1 MWAVIEQRADKLVPV
16 FRLYGETTA
25 WPTPDL
31 IHCESIASRSRL
43 HDWEI
48 RPHRHGDLVQL
59 LYVQSGAAELEVEGR
74 VTPIREASLQV
85 TPALA
90 VHGFHFAEDVQGW
103 VLSMGLPLAEQLGGL
118 LESSVLEQ
126 PACFAVGEGK
136 RHLDALFES
145 IDREY
150 AEQSPGRDLM
160 LQSLLNVLL
169 VWLSRRALAQSRAD
183 ASQPDRGV
191 EHVHAFSRL
200 LEQDFREHHPIEHY
214 AAALGISAAHLNAL
228 CRRLAGQSALQMIHQ
243 RLLLEAKRNLVY
255 TAMTIQQV
263 SDALGFS
270 EPAYFSRFFKR
281 YAGVSPRAFRQPH

>member
-1 MWAVIEQRADKLVPV
+1 MCSVIEQARSNPVPV

-59 LYVQSGAAELEVEGR
+59 LYVQSGEAELEVEGR
-74 VTPIREASLQV
+74 VMPVREASLQV

-90 VHGFHFAEDVQGW
+90 VHGFRFAEDVQGW
-103 VLSMGLPLAEQLGGL
+103 VLSMGLPLAEQLGRL
-118 LESSVLEQ
+118 LESAVLEQ
-126 PACFAVGEGK
+126 PACYAVGEGR

-150 AEQSPGRDLM
+150 AEQAPGRDLM
-160 LQSLLNVLL
+160 LQSLLNMLL
-169 VWLSRRALAQSRAD
+169 VWLSRRALEQTHAE
-183 ASQPDRGV
+183 ASQQDRGI
-191 EHVHAFSRL
+191 EHVQAFTRL
-200 LEQDFREHHPIEHY
+200 LEQDFREHRPIEHY
-214 AAALGISAAHLNAL
+214 AAKLGISAAHLNAL

-243 RLLLEAKRNLVY
+243 RLLLEAKRHLVY
-255 TAMTIQQV
+255 TTLTVQQV
-263 SDALGFS
+263 SDSLGFS

-281 YAGVSPRAFRQPH
+281 YARVSPRAFRDKR

>member
-1 MWAVIEQRADKLVPV
+1 MWAVIEHARDNLVPV

-59 LYVQSGAAELEVEGR
+59 LYVRSGEAELEVEGR
-74 VTPIREASLQV
+74 VMRVREASLQV

-90 VHGFHFAEDVQGW
+90 VHGFRFAEDVQGW
-103 VLSMGLPLAEQLGGL
+103 VLSMGLPLAEQLGRL
-118 LESSVLEQ
+118 LESGVLEQ
-126 PACFAVGEGK
+126 PACFVAGESK
-136 RHLDALFES
+136 QQLDALFES

-150 AEQSPGRDLM
+150 AGQAPGRDLM
-160 LQSLLNVLL
+160 LQSLLNMLL
-169 VWLSRRALAQSRAD
+169 VWLSRRALEQSHAE
-183 ASQPDRGV
+183 ASQQDRGI
-191 EHVHAFSRL
+191 EHVQAFARL
-200 LEQDFREHHPIEHY
+200 LEQDFREHRPIEHY
-214 AAALGISAAHLNAL
+214 AAKLGISTAHLNAL

-243 RLLLEAKRNLVY
+243 RLLLEAKRHLVY
-255 TAMTIQQV
+255 TTLTVQQV
-263 SDALGFS
+263 SDSLGFS

-281 YAGVSPRAFRQPH
+281 YAGISPRAFRQPR

>member
-1 MWAVIEQRADKLVPV
+1 MWAVIEQCVDTPVPV

-74 VTPIREASLQV
+74 VNPVREAVLQV

-90 VHGFHFAEDVQGW
+90 VHGFRFAEDVQGW

-118 LESSVLEQ
+118 LQSSVLEQ
-126 PACFAVGEGK
+126 PACFTVGEGK
-136 RHLDALFES
+136 RLLDGLFES

-150 AEQSPGRDLM
+150 ARQAPGRDLM
-160 LQSLLNVLL
+160 LQSLLNMLL
-169 VWLSRRALAQSRAD
+169 VWLSRRALEQARAQ
-183 ASQPDRGV
+183 ASQQDRGV
-191 EHVHAFSRL
+191 EHVQAFSRL
-200 LEQDFREHHPIEHY
+200 LEQDFREHRPIEHY
-214 AAALGISAAHLNAL
+214 ATALGISAAHLNAL
-228 CRRLAGQSALQMIHQ
+228 CRRLAGRSALQMIHQ

-263 SDALGFS
+263 SDSLGFS

-281 YAGVSPRAFRQPH
+281 YAGVSPRAFRELR

>member
-1 MWAVIEQRADKLVPV
+1 MEQRADTPVPV

-59 LYVQSGAAELEVEGR
+59 LYVHSGEAELEVEGR
-74 VTPIREASLQV
+74 VLPVREASLQV

-90 VHGFHFAEDVQGW
+90 VHGFRFAEDVQGW
-103 VLSMGLPLAEQLGGL
+103 VLSMGLPLAEQLGRV
-118 LESSVLEQ
+118 LESAVLEQ
-126 PACFAVGEGK
+126 PACFAVGEDK
-136 RHLDALFES
+136 HHLDSLFES

-150 AEQSPGRDLM
+150 AGQAPGRDLM

-169 VWLSRRALAQSRAD
+169 VWLGRRALEQSRAE
-183 ASQPDRGV
+183 ASQQDRGI
-191 EHVHAFSRL
+191 EHVQAFARL
-200 LEQDFREHHPIEHY
+200 LERDFREHRPIEHY
-214 AAALGISAAHLNAL
+214 AASLGISAAHLNAL

-243 RLLLEAKRNLVY
+243 RLLLEAKRHLVY

-263 SDALGFS
+263 SDSLGFS

-281 YAGVSPRAFRQPH
+281 YAGVSPRAFRQPR

>member
-1 MWAVIEQRADKLVPV
+1 MCSVIEQARDNPVPV
-16 FRLYGETTA
+16 FRLYGETAA

-59 LYVQSGAAELEVEGR
+59 LYVQSGEAELEVEGQ
-74 VTPIREASLQV
+74 VMPVREASLQV

-90 VHGFHFAEDVQGW
+90 VHGFRFAEDVRGW
-103 VLSMGLPLAEQLGGL
+103 VLSMGLPLAEQLGRL
-118 LESSVLEQ
+118 LESTVLEQ
-126 PACFAVGEGK
+126 PACFSVGEGK

-150 AEQSPGRDLM
+150 AEQAPGRDLM
-160 LQSLLNVLL
+160 LQSLLNMLL
-169 VWLSRRALAQSRAD
+169 VWLSRRSQEQSRAE
-183 ASQPDRGV
+183 ASQQDRGV
-191 EHVHAFSRL
+191 EHVQAFARL
-200 LEQDFREHHPIEHY
+200 LERDFREHRPIEHY
-214 AAALGISAAHLNAL
+214 AARLGISAAHLNAL

-243 RLLLEAKRNLVY
+243 RLLLEAKRHLVY
-255 TAMTIQQV
+255 TTLTVQQV
-263 SDALGFS
+263 SDSLGFS

-281 YAGVSPRAFRQPH
+281 YAGVSPRAFRQPR

>member
-1 MWAVIEQRADKLVPV
+1 MCSVIEQARDNPVPV
-16 FRLYGETTA
+16 FRLYGETAA

-59 LYVQSGAAELEVEGR
+59 LYVQSGEAELEVEGR
-74 VTPIREASLQV
+74 VMPVREASLQV

-90 VHGFHFAEDVQGW
+90 VHGFRFAEDVQGW
-103 VLSMGLPLAEQLGGL
+103 VLSMGLPLAEQLGRL
-118 LESSVLEQ
+118 LESTVLEQ

-150 AEQSPGRDLM
+150 AEQAPGRDLM
-160 LQSLLNVLL
+160 LQSLLNMLL
-169 VWLSRRALAQSRAD
+169 VWLSRRSLEQTHAE
-183 ASQPDRGV
+183 ASQQDRGI
-191 EHVHAFSRL
+191 EHVQAFARL
-200 LEQDFREHHPIEHY
+200 LERDFREHRPIEHY
-214 AAALGISAAHLNAL
+214 AAKLGISAAHLNAL

-243 RLLLEAKRNLVY
+243 RLLLEAKRHLVY
-255 TAMTIQQV
+255 TTLTVQQV
-263 SDALGFS
+263 SDSLGFS

-281 YAGVSPRAFRQPH
+281 YAGVSPRAFRQPR

>member
-1 MWAVIEQRADKLVPV
+1 MWAVIEQQADTPVPV
-16 FRLYGETTA
+16 FRLYGETA
-25 WPTPDL
+25 VWPTPDL

-74 VTPIREASLQV
+74 VTPVREASLLV

-90 VHGFHFAEDVQGW
+90 VHGFRFAEDVQGW

-118 LESSVLEQ
+118 LQSPVLEQ
-126 PACFAVGEGK
+126 PACFTVGAGK
-136 RHLDALFES
+136 RQLDALFES
-145 IDREY
+145 IAREY
-150 AEQSPGRDLM
+150 AQQAPGRDLM
-160 LQSLLNVLL
+160 LHSLLNMLL
-169 VWLSRRALAQSRAD
+169 VWLNRRALELSRAQ
-183 ASQPDRGV
+183 ASQLDRGV

-200 LEQDFREHHPIEHY
+200 LEQDFREHRPIEHY

-263 SDALGFS
+263 SDSLGFS

-281 YAGVSPRAFRQPH
+281 YAGVSPRAFREPR

>member
-1 MWAVIEQRADKLVPV
+1 MWAVIEQLRDKPVPV
-16 FRLYGETTA
+16 FRLYGETSV

-74 VTPIREASLQV
+74 VTSIREASLQV

-90 VHGFHFAEDVQGW
+90 VHGFRFAEDVQGW
-103 VLSMGLPLAEQLGGL
+103 VLSMGLPLAEQLGRL

-126 PACFAVGEGK
+126 PGCFVVGEGR
-136 RHLDALFES
+136 RHLDSLFES
-145 IDREY
+145 IDSEY
-150 AEQSPGRDLM
+150 AQQSPGRDLM

-169 VWLSRRALAQSRAD
+169 VWLSRQALAQSRAET
-183 ASQPDRGV
+183 SQQDRGV
-191 EHVHAFSRL
+191 EHVQAFARL
-200 LEQDFREHHPIEHY
+200 LERDFRLHRPIEHY

-243 RLLLEAKRNLVY
+243 RLLLEAKRQLVY
-255 TAMTIQQV
+255 TTQTIQQV
-263 SDALGFS
+263 SDDLGFS

-281 YAGVSPRAFRQPH
+281 FAGMSPRAFREPR

>member
-1 MWAVIEQRADKLVPV
+1 MCSVIEQARDNPVPV
-16 FRLYGETTA
+16 FRLYGETAA

-59 LYVQSGAAELEVEGR
+59 LYVQSGEAELEVEGQ
-74 VTPIREASLQV
+74 VMPVREASLQV

-90 VHGFHFAEDVQGW
+90 VHGFRFAEDVRGW
-103 VLSMGLPLAEQLGGL
+103 VLSMGLPLAEQLGRL
-118 LESSVLEQ
+118 LESTVLEQ
-126 PACFAVGEGK
+126 PACFSVGEGK

-150 AEQSPGRDLM
+150 AEQVPGRDLM
-160 LQSLLNVLL
+160 LQSLLNMLL
-169 VWLSRRALAQSRAD
+169 VWLSRRSQEQSRAE
-183 ASQPDRGV
+183 ASQQDRGV
-191 EHVHAFSRL
+191 EHVQAFARL
-200 LEQDFREHHPIEHY
+200 LERDFREHRPIEHY
-214 AAALGISAAHLNAL
+214 AARLGISAAHLNAL

-243 RLLLEAKRNLVY
+243 RLLLEAKRHLVY
-255 TAMTIQQV
+255 TTLTVQQV
-263 SDALGFS
+263 SDSLGFS

-281 YAGVSPRAFRQPH
+281 YAGVSPRAFRQPR

>member
-1 MWAVIEQRADKLVPV
+1 MWAVIEQQADTPVPV
-16 FRLYGETTA
+16 FRLYGETTV

-74 VTPIREASLQV
+74 VTPVREASLQV

-90 VHGFHFAEDVQGW
+90 VHGFRFAEDVQGW

-118 LESSVLEQ
+118 LQSPVLEQ
-126 PACFAVGEGK
+126 PACFTVGAGK
-136 RHLDALFES
+136 GQLDALFES
-145 IDREY
+145 IEREY
-150 AEQSPGRDLM
+150 AQQAPGRDLM
-160 LQSLLNVLL
+160 LHSLLNMLL
-169 VWLSRRALAQSRAD
+169 VWLNRRALELSRAQ
-183 ASQPDRGV
+183 ASQLDRGV

-200 LEQDFREHHPIEHY
+200 LEQDFREHRPIEHY

-263 SDALGFS
+263 SDSLGFS

-281 YAGVSPRAFRQPH
+281 GTGLSPKAFRIRR

>member
-1 MWAVIEQRADKLVPV
+1 MCSVIEQARGNPVPV

-59 LYVQSGAAELEVEGR
+59 LYVQSGEAELEVEGQ
-74 VTPIREASLQV
+74 VMPVREASLQV

-90 VHGFHFAEDVQGW
+90 VHGFRFAEDVQGW
-103 VLSMGLPLAEQLGGL
+103 VLSMGLPLAEQLGRL
-118 LESSVLEQ
+118 LESAVLEQ
-126 PACFAVGEGK
+126 PACYAVGEGR

-150 AEQSPGRDLM
+150 AEQAPGRDLM
-160 LQSLLNVLL
+160 LQSLLNMLL
-169 VWLSRRALAQSRAD
+169 VWLSRRALEQTHAE
-183 ASQPDRGV
+183 ASQQDRGI
-191 EHVHAFSRL
+191 EHVQAFTRL
-200 LEQDFREHHPIEHY
+200 LEQDFREHRPIEHY
-214 AAALGISAAHLNAL
+214 AAKLGISAAHLNAL

-243 RLLLEAKRNLVY
+243 RLLLEAKRHLVY
-255 TAMTIQQV
+255 TTLTVQQV
-263 SDALGFS
+263 SDSLGFS

-281 YAGVSPRAFRQPH
+281 YARVSPRAFRDKR